1 MSHMNTSQSNV
12 AAFNKVFLLLLYYKR
27 LVISLFTLWHTKKL
41 SVQTAYSAG
50 DEDS

>member
-12 AAFNKVFLLLLYYKR
+12 AAFIKCFFFYFTIKAHQYHFLHFD
-27 LVISLFTLWHTKKL
+27 IQKKL
-41 SVQTAYSAG
+41 PVQTAYSAE